1 MADSAGTAGSSRLPL
16 GGPGRTG
23 GSRRAHQSSPPSS
36 WEIAESGR
44 RAGSLVSPV
53 SRLCAGHAQIWRRH
67 HGSRFR
73 AKVHPHAQAR
83 LSTRGR
89 KFGDVYVS
97 RRDPGPP
104 GRSETPRHTHA
115 AHGYPASP
123 SPARRLPVC
132 GGRPGVRAASRPR
145 VPARRVGAGA
155 RRSRGGPGDRRHVTV
170 FAVSSTKRQ
179 DLSLRA
185 WAIQRQDVIQLRGSR
200 ERPGVVIVI
209 ARKVPPAGDGLQPLI
224 RPARTLLESTC
235 DLQV

>member
-123 SPARRLPVC
+123 SPARRPPVC
-132 GGRPGVRAASRPR
+132 GGRPGVRPSRHR

-155 RRSRGGPGDRRHVTV
+155 RRSRAGPGDRRYVTV
-170 FAVSSTKRQ
+170 FAVSSTKPHHA
-179 DLSLRA
+179 SLA
-185 WAIQRQDVIQLRGSR
+185 EATIS
-200 ERPGVVIVI
+200 
-209 ARKVPPAGDGLQPLI
+209 KPPRLV
-224 RPARTLLESTC
+224 TVSK
-235 DLQV
+235 